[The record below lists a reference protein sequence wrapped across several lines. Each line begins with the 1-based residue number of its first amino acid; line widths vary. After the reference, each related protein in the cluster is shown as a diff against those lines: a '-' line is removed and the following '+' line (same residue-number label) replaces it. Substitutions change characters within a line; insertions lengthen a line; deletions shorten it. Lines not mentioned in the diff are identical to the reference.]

1 MKKGIILLNKADLKA
16 KVSELFLKDK
26 LSWDVY
32 AAGNNYCDCSGGM
45 SQYGE
50 HLGNWTEKHDV
61 YTGYKV
67 EGKPI
72 MNECTVYC
80 SADRIAYKCTCCGHT
95 TMEDKITKKHTG
107 KYCPYAK

>member
-1 MKKGIILLNKADLKA
+1 MERYDIKKGIILFTTVICIA
-16 KVSELFLKDK
+16 
-26 LSWDVY
+26 LSSKSTDVY

-67 EGKPI
+67 DGKPI

-95 TMEDKITKKHTG
+95 TMEDKITEKHTG